1 MFSMRTVNLKKDAK
15 FHGVLLDK
23 IFHNLVP
30 TCVVSQ
36 MTIGYN
42 RAFAPWRPHTES
54 RVHSLSTYCQAVG
67 LYAYRSCR
75 NTSRYLVIICS

>member
-15 FHGVLLDK
+15 FHGVLQNK

-30 TCVVSQ
+30 TCVAG
-36 MTIGYN
+36 TIKAGHD
-42 RAFAPWRPHTES
+42 RALRQDTHTES